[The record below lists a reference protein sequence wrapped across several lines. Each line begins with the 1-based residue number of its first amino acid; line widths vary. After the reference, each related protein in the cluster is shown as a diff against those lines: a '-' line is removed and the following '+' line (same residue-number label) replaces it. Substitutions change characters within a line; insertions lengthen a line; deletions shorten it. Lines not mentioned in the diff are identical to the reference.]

1 MEVVFRH
8 ISADRDI
15 RSIVAAWVFVLD
27 VRAVGSACKGR
38 RIAFSGWCNKAILEV
53 VVLRNIT
60 ANSDIRSIVA
70 ARVFVR
76 DVRAVGSACKS
87 RHIAFWRTI
96 GFINLL

>member
-1 MEVVFRH
+1 M
-8 ISADRDI
+8 
-15 RSIVAAWVFVLD
+15 AAWVFVLD
-27 VRAVGSACKGR
+27 VRAVGSACKRR
-38 RIAFSGWCNKAILEV
+38 RIALFGGRNKAILELA
-53 VVLRNIT
+53 VLRNVT
-60 ANSDIRSIVA
+60 ADSDIRSIVA